1 MIPAHFVGL
10 EKMPLTFNGKL
21 NKDALPAA
29 HVQSL
34 KLTMP
39 RKMKNKHCYAGFGR
53 MCSMYGKQ
61 ASPTLSFSW
70 GDSIK
75 ALQVSARLAAE
86 GWDMTIRDLFQFPT
100 IEELA
105 SHLTPT
111 VSIADQG
118 PVEGNASLTPV
129 QQRFLPILAPLNI
142 ITIKQ
147 SCSQVKKDWTRL
159 HCAGPYP
166 L

>member
-1 MIPAHFVGL
+1 
-10 EKMPLTFNGKL
+10 
-21 NKDALPAA
+21 
-29 HVQSL
+29 
-34 KLTMP
+34 
-39 RKMKNKHCYAGFGR
+39 
-53 MCSMYGKQ
+53 
-61 ASPTLSFSW
+61 
-70 GDSIK
+70 
-75 ALQVSARLAAE
+75 
-86 GWDMTIRDLFQFPT
+86 MTIRDLFQFPT

-129 QQRFLPILAPLNI
+129 QQRFFAYPGAFEHHYNQAVML
-142 ITIKQ
+142 T
-147 SCSQVKKDWTRL
+147 SEKDWTRL